1 MLCDNC
7 KNNEANVKYTQVING
22 VKKEMNLCEECSQK
36 LGITNNWSMPIDF
49 SSFLG
54 DFMGDYTQAFSPL
67 IADTKVIK
75 CNKCNRTYNDFI
87 ETGKFGC
94 DNCYE
99 VFSDNIDSLLK
110 RLQGSNRYIGKR
122 INNNIDMI
130 DKNSETVIDD
140 KKEKIR
146 KLKLKIN
153 ELVKLEKYEEAAK
166 VRDEIKKL
174 EKDE

>member
-7 KNNEANVKYTQVING
+7 KNREANVKYTKVING
-22 VKKEMNLCEECSQK
+22 IKKEMNLCEECSQK
-36 LGITNNWSMPIDF
+36 LGITNNLSMPIDF
-49 SSFLG
+49 ASFLG

-67 IADTKVIK
+67 ISDTKVIK
-75 CNKCNRTYNDFI
+75 CSKCNRSYDDFI

-94 DNCYE
+94 DNCYD

-110 RLQGSNRYIGKR
+110 RIQGSNRYIGKR
-122 INNNIDMI
+122 INNKNII
-130 DKNSETVIDD
+130 EKNNKTVIDD
-140 KKEKIR
+140 KKDKIR

-166 VRDEIKKL
+166 VRDEIKKI
-174 EKDE
+174 EADE

>member
-7 KNNEANVKYTQVING
+7 KNRQANVKYTQVING

-54 DFMGDYTQAFSPL
+54 DFMSDYTQAFSPL
-67 IADTKVIK
+67 LTDTKSIK
-75 CNKCNRTYNDFI
+75 CSKCNRTYDDFI

-94 DNCYE
+94 DHCYD
-99 VFSDNIDSLLK
+99 VFSNNIDSLLK
-110 RLQGSNRYIGKR
+110 RIQGSNRYIGKR
-122 INNNIDMI
+122 I
-130 DKNSETVIDD
+130 KNSNIKDEKNEIIIDD

-146 KLKLKIN
+146 KLKLKIK
-153 ELVKLEKYEEAAK
+153 ELEKLEKYEEAAK

-174 EKDE
+174 ESEE

>member
-7 KNNEANVKYTQVING
+7 KKNEANVKYTQIING

-36 LGITNNWSMPIDF
+36 LGISNNWSMPIDF

-54 DFMGDYTQAFSPL
+54 DFIGDYTQAFSPL
-67 IADTKVIK
+67 IQGAKVLK
-75 CNKCNRTYNDFI
+75 CNKCNRTYDDFI
-87 ETGKFGC
+87 STGKFGC

-99 VFSDNIDSLLK
+99 VFSNNIDSLLK
-110 RLQGSNRYIGKR
+110 RVQGSNRYTGKR
-122 INNNIDMI
+122 INFTNKNIDSNNKEENKK
-130 DKNSETVIDD
+130 DKI
-140 KKEKIR
+140 KRLKI
-146 KLKLKIN
+146 KIN

-174 EKDE
+174 EMDE

>member
-7 KNNEANVKYTQVING
+7 KKNEANVKYTQIING

-36 LGITNNWSMPIDF
+36 LGISNNWSMPIDF

-54 DFMGDYTQAFSPL
+54 DFIGDYTQAFSPL
-67 IADTKVIK
+67 ISGVKVLK
-75 CNKCNRTYNDFI
+75 CSKCNRTYDDFI
-87 ETGKFGC
+87 STGKFGC

-99 VFSDNIDSLLK
+99 VFSNNIDSLLK
-110 RLQGSNRYIGKR
+110 RIQGSNRYTGKR
-122 INNNIDMI
+122 LNSANTNVVDNNN
-130 DKNSETVIDD
+130 KEGD

-166 VRDEIKKL
+166 VRDEIKKI
-174 EKDE
+174 EMDE